1 MAFQGAWVKR
11 VAFSFVTTTS
21 SFEIRDTEFDHPDSE
36 SLREA
41 QRVEIDAR
49 YGGDTEPGTKPSASD
64 VPVFVVAY
72 DDGGRP
78 IGCGGLRRLDDS
90 SAEIKR
96 MFVAPDARGTGVSV
110 AILRALEDR
119 ARARGWN
126 TLRLETGT
134 AQPDAMR
141 FYEREGYELIPNFGA
156 YAGAPLSLC
165 YERRL

>member
-1 MAFQGAWVKR
+1 M
-11 VAFSFVTTTS
+11 TS
-21 SFEIRDTEFDHPDSE
+21 RPDIRDTDFDHPDSQA
-36 SLREA
+36 LREA

-72 DDGGRP
+72 DAAGRP
-78 IGCGGLRRLDDS
+78 VGCGGLRRLDDS

-110 AILRALEDR
+110 AVLRALEDR
-119 ARARGWN
+119 ARSLGWN

-134 AQPDAMR
+134 AQPDAVR
-141 FYEREGYELIPNFGA
+141 FYEREGYSLIPNFGA
-156 YAGAPLSLC
+156 YAGSAESLC
-165 YERRL
+165 YERRLDVS